1 MGAVPAMSVGSPE
14 AQQEGVEERRIVRL
28 AGVGEAI
35 RLYEELEL
43 ALGQIRDADLA
54 QIAAAAR
61 EGEQGLE
68 EWASRVE
75 AFKAF
80 KRRFEAGV
88 YPLEVEGPRREA
100 PRLPLSARQGPAVG
114 RGSVPYAWEAL
125 AFLIGFMAS
134 LLLT

>member
-1 MGAVPAMSVGSPE
+1 MGAVPAMSLGSPE
-14 AQQEGVEERRIVRL
+14 AQQEGVERRRIVRL
-28 AGVGEAI
+28 AGVGEAL

-43 ALGQIRDADLA
+43 ALGRIRDADLA

-68 EWASRVE
+68 EWESRVE
-75 AFKAF
+75 AFRAF

-88 YPLEVEGPRREA
+88 YPLEGPCREA
-100 PRLPLSARQGPAVG
+100 PGLPLSARQGPAVG